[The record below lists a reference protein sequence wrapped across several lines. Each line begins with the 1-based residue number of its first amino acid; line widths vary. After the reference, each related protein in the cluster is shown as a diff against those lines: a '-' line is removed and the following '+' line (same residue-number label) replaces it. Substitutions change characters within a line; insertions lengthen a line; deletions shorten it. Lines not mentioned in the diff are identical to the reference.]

1 MAILKSSKKPV
12 IGIIGGTSQFGQWF
26 KSFFENNSLEV
37 LIVSRKTKLTPIELA
52 KTADIVI
59 VSVPLRTTLEVIKKI
74 RKYLHPK
81 ALLADFTSLKEKSL
95 KEMEKANCGVLGIH
109 PLFGPLLPSIKN
121 QTIVFCLGRQNH
133 WVDYLK
139 NIFEKN
145 GAKVIFTTSKKHDQQ
160 MAIVQALTHFT
171 NIVLARTIQKEN
183 LSILEAYTTPVFR
196 LQGILMG
203 RILGSNPELYAELEM
218 ENPFFLKTLREFFLE
233 SHHLGLLVKNKDYR
247 KFIKLFNQTAKFM
260 GNFIPVAQLKSTE
273 IISLIEHQPIE
284 IKNQRIKLNF
294 KGKNK
299 LKLAFLGPESTY
311 SHKAALDIFSD
322 RTDLVACPT
331 ITKIFETINSGEFD
345 FGVVPAE
352 NSSEGIIEETLDNLI
367 DYPLSVL
374 GSYNLDIHH
383 CLLGRTDNFK
393 KIKTIKSHFQPLA
406 QCKNWLSKNFPQAI
420 LETTSSSTQAILSTD
435 DPNVAFIASREAAKK
450 YGLKILAENIEDK
463 KDNTTQFYVLSK
475 IAYPE
480 ISRQLKA
487 KKTLILIAV
496 YDRPGVLRD
505 ILNSFANRKINLT
518 KLHSRPSAVGR
529 WNYYFF
535 LEVESLPEKENIK
548 EAFKE
553 IKKNCAVLRVLGV
566 S

>member
-1 MAILKSSKKPV
+1 MAILKSSQKPI

-26 KSFFENNSLEV
+26 KSFFEINGLKV
-37 LIVSRKTKLTPIELA
+37 LIASRKTDLTSVELA

-59 VSVPLRTTLEVIKKI
+59 VSVPLRATLGVIKEI
-74 RKYLHPK
+74 RKYLHPD

-95 KEMEKANCGVLGIH
+95 KEMMKAGCGVLGIH
-109 PLFGPLLPSIKN
+109 PLFGPLSPSIKN
-121 QTIVFCLGRQNH
+121 QLIVFCLGRQNR

-145 GAKVIFTTSKKHDQQ
+145 GAKVIFTTSEEHDQQ
-160 MAIVQALTHFT
+160 MAIIQALTHFT
-171 NIVLARTIQKEN
+171 NIVLARTIQKEK
-183 LSILEAYTTPVFR
+183 LSILDAYATPVFR
-196 LQGILMG
+196 LQSILMG

-218 ENPFFLKTLREFFLE
+218 ENPFFLKILREFFSE
-233 SHHLGLLVKNKDYR
+233 SRRLGLLVKNKDYR
-247 KFIKLFNQTAKFM
+247 KFIKIFSQTADSMK
-260 GNFIPVAQLKSTE
+260 NFIPIAQLKSTE

-284 IKNQRIKLNF
+284 IKKQKRIFNLKA
-294 KGKNK
+294 KKNI
-299 LKLAFLGPESTY
+299 KLAFLGPEGTY
-311 SHKAALDIFSD
+311 SHRAALDVFPNK
-322 RTDLVACPT
+322 TDLIACPT
-331 ITKIFETINSGEFD
+331 IAKIFEIINSGEFD
-345 FGVVPAE
+345 FGIVPAE

-383 CLLGRTDNFK
+383 CLLGRTDNFG

-420 LETTSSSTQAILSTD
+420 LETTSSSTQAILSTND
-435 DPNVAFIASREAAKK
+435 LGTAFIASREAAKK

-463 KDNTTQFYVLSK
+463 KSNTTQFYVLSK
-475 IAYPE
+475 SVYPE

-505 ILNSFANRKINLT
+505 ILNSFASREINLS

-535 LEVESLPEKENIK
+535 LEVEALPENKNLK
-548 EAFKE
+548 EALKG
-553 IKKNCAVLRVLGV
+553 IKKYCAVLRILGV